1 MKKMYKKPI
10 VETEQV
16 KLSSL
21 VLAGSPTG
29 LHISGGGGGTPEPVP
44 SGEGGD

>member
-21 VLAGSPTG
+21 VLAGSPGTLQNSG
-29 LHISGGGGGTPEPVP
+29 QGTTDLGGGDVIGN
-44 SGEGGD
+44 

>member
-21 VLAGSPTG
+21 VLAVSPGT
-29 LHISGGGGGTPEPVP
+29 ITNGGTTGDSHIG
-44 SGEGGD
+44 SGDPLGD

>member
-29 LHISGGGGGTPEPVP
+29 LPISGGGGSTPEPIP
-44 SGEGGD
+44 SGGGGD